1 MPAQS
6 LLEFTAVQLID
17 HGDTKVE
24 VNHAKSITNWTV
36 GGHHIFD
43 ENIIKALVKKSNDPI
58 PCGEGV
64 NGNWETIV
72 L

>member
-1 MPAQS
+1 MPTQS
-6 LLEFTAVQLID
+6 LLMFAAVQLID
-17 HGDTKVE
+17 HGTTKIE
-24 VNHAKSITNWTV
+24 VNHVKSITNWSV

-43 ENIIKALVKKSNDPI
+43 ESIIKALVKNSNDHI